1 MRRYSLNRYLV
12 IGVVAVLL
20 YSILLYSGTIY
31 LQERLTEGLLKSTQ
45 AAEVVVALRPKL
57 PFGLLSGNFTEAQIE
72 LDQAILGPITADKVI
87 LAGQQVDL
95 ALMRLIRGGPL
106 TFDRLDTVDARLDL
120 SEENLNAYF
129 ERFSIASQFLK
140 VTCKTDS
147 FQLGGVIPIV
157 GRRLEV
163 SLQGTLAVLPEN
175 RLRVIPIRLV
185 VQNAEMPP
193 VLLEELLQ
201 DYLIIP
207 LDLTS
212 LPVPLQLSEVLL
224 AEGGVSVIAHT
235 R

>member
-12 IGVVAVLL
+12 LGVGAVLL
-20 YSILLYSGTIY
+20 YSVLLYSGTIY
-31 LQERLTEGLLKSTQ
+31 LQEQMAEGLVQSTG
-45 AAEVVVALRPKL
+45 AAIAVVELRPKL
-57 PFGLLSGNFTEAQIE
+57 PLGLLSGSFSEVKIE
-72 LDQAILGPITADKVI
+72 LGQALLGPIVAEQVV
-87 LAGQQVDL
+87 LAGREVDI
-95 ALMRLIRGGPL
+95 ALLRLIRGGPL
-106 TFDRLDTVDARLDL
+106 TFDRLDQVEARLDL

-129 ERFSIASQFLK
+129 ERFSIAGRFFQ
-140 VTCKTDS
+140 VTCNTDT
-147 FQLGGVIPIV
+147 FQLSGVIPIL

-175 RLRVIPIRLV
+175 RLRVIPLRLV
-185 VQNAEMPP
+185 MQNAEMPP

-212 LPVPLQLSEVLL
+212 LPVPLELSEVLL